1 MKKQEKILLFGFG
14 QTAKYLIKELRGSK
28 KKYIFFATS
37 TKKTG
42 IHYFNKKNKIFL
54 NLIKRNLIKRL

>member
-1 MKKQEKILLFGFG
+1 MKKQEKFFFFGFG

-37 TKKTG
+37 TKKQEFIT
-42 IHYFNKKNKIFL
+42 
-54 NLIKRNLIKRL
+54 LIKKE